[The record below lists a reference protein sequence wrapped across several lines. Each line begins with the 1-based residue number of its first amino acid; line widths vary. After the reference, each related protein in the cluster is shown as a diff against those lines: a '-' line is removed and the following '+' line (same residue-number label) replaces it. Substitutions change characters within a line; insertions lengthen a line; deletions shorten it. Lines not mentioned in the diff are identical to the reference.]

1 MRRLFASHV
10 SLPRMNIFQQS
21 IPPMKQMLS
30 NLLGWLDLAAK
41 HAEAKNFDV
50 DTLCIARLAPDMYSL
65 TKQVQTACDTAKF
78 TVARLSGKEAP
89 VHPDTETTMA
99 QLRARINTVV
109 ANIDTVKEADFATA
123 EDRMVALAWMPGH
136 AVKGSNYLTQL
147 QLPNFYFH
155 AMAAYAILRHNGV
168 ELGKQ
173 GFIGHVD
180 FVKM

>member
-1 MRRLFASHV
+1 
-10 SLPRMNIFQQS
+10 MNIFQQS
-21 IPPMKQMLS
+21 IPPMKQMLT
-30 NLLGWLDLAAK
+30 NMLAWLDLAAK
-41 HAEAKNFDV
+41 HAEAKKFDV
-50 DTLCIARLAPDMYSL
+50 DTLCIARLAPDMYSF
-65 TKQVQTACDTAKF
+65 TKQVQATCDAAKF
-78 TVARLSGKEAP
+78 TAARLSGKEAP
-89 VHPDTETTMA
+89 VHPDTEATMA

-109 ANIDTVKEADFATA
+109 AYLDIMNEADFATA

-173 GFIGHVD
+173 AFIGHVE